1 MNILEFLFITYSSQ
15 PFSYNFHVICGICG
29 FFFFLPQIPLMNTDF
44 FRFSDS
50 KKLLSVDRCL
60 LTFKPTFN
68 FPFSVF
74 NSYMYVPEFHL
85 ETSIEVTSSV
95 ISCVILIRLSHFVPP
110 LSRSSMKVCYSRSY
124 KGNMRRDWN

>member
-1 MNILEFLFITYSSQ
+1 MQIYLVISYISAEYAVS
-15 PFSYNFHVICGICG
+15 FSF
-29 FFFFLPQIPLMNTDF
+29 PQIPLKNTDF

-85 ETSIEVTSSV
+85 DTSIEVASSV

-110 LSRSSMKVCYSRSY
+110 LSRSSKKACCCYSY
-124 KGNMRRDWN
+124 KGNMLRDLN